1 MDTPANRKISRKVIE
16 IVKIRKREFRR
27 VKREIRIEKDK
38 IFMGS

>member
-16 IVKIRKREFRR
+16 IVKIRKSELLRVQRES
-27 VKREIRIEKDK
+27 RIEKDK

>member
-16 IVKIRKREFRR
+16 IVKIKKREFRR
-27 VKREIRIEKDK
+27 VKRESRIEKDK

>member
-16 IVKIRKREFRR
+16 IVKIKKSELLRVQRES
-27 VKREIRIEKDK
+27 RIEKDK